1 MQPNELLVA
10 PGYDTFSA
18 DQLLPGQSEQEGIHA
33 CPHTMMAST
42 SPAGGV
48 FGILPAYLAEL
59 VRVHLRAGMTWDLT
73 TAPTCRGGRR
83 GPVVWPVKYYAGGA
97 GTSES
102 TGVMTRLS
110 EAVLRRN
117 LSRNFMADVICN
129 GSDPLIQPSA
139 HVT

>member
-33 CPHTMMAST
+33 CPRTMMAST

-59 VRVHLRAGMTWDLT
+59 VRVHLRAGMTWDLA
-73 TAPTCRGGRR
+73 TAQRYSWAGRDVADR
-83 GPVVWPVKYYAGGA
+83 SCGP
-97 GTSES
+97 
-102 TGVMTRLS
+102 
-110 EAVLRRN
+110 
-117 LSRNFMADVICN
+117 
-129 GSDPLIQPSA
+129 
-139 HVT
+139 

>member
-33 CPHTMMAST
+33 CPRTMMAST

-59 VRVHLRAGMTWDLT
+59 VRVHLRAGMTWDLA
-73 TAPTCRGGRR
+73 TAQRYSWAGRDAAGPTPLATAGPAGMPPVRYIRVNR
-83 GPVVWPVKYYAGGA
+83 SNDPVVGGC
-97 GTSES
+97 T
-102 TGVMTRLS
+102 
-110 EAVLRRN
+110 
-117 LSRNFMADVICN
+117 
-129 GSDPLIQPSA
+129 
-139 HVT
+139 